1 MFHQPALWVATCT
14 GWYDYPVPPG
24 IFDFSFHLGSLAISP
39 HVVLESLAYL
49 VAFEVYRRQRRGQGD
64 FLPASAR
71 SSVIVAAIVGAA
83 LGSKLLGWMEDPPDT
98 LAHWRDPAY
107 LMGGKTIVG
116 ALLGGT
122 MAVEWTKARMGL
134 VRRTG
139 DLFAMPLVTGIAIGR
154 IGCFL
159 AGLRDRTFGTPTAL
173 PWGVDFG
180 DGIRR
185 HPTQLYEVAAMAVLG
200 WLVWRLGRHAHR
212 EGDLFR
218 AFLTLYLAWR
228 LAVDFLKPE
237 PRLAGLSAIQ
247 WCAAAA
253 LVWYWRDIAA
263 LLAPRNEAVAH
274 G

>member
-1 MFHQPALWVATCT
+1 VLHGV
-14 GWYDYPVPPG
+14 
-24 IFDFSFHLGSLAISP
+24 FDLSFQLGPLTISP
-39 HVVLESLAYL
+39 HVVFESLAYV
-49 VAFEVYRRQRRGQGD
+49 VAFELYRRQRRTQGD

-83 LGSKLLGWMEDPPDT
+83 LGSKILGWLEDPLDT
-98 LAHWRDPAY
+98 IAHWRDPAW

-122 MAVEWTKARMGL
+122 LAVEWTKARMG
-134 VRRTG
+134 VRRRTG
-139 DLFAMPLVTGIAIGR
+139 DLFALPLAAGIAIGR

-159 AGLRDRTFGTPTAL
+159 AGLRDHTYGTPTTL

-180 DGIRR
+180 DGVRR
-185 HPTQLYEVAAMAVLG
+185 HPTQLYEVVAMLVLG
-200 WLVWRLGRHAHR
+200 WLLWRLGRLPHR
-212 EGDLFR
+212 TGDLFR
-218 AFLTLYLAWR
+218 AFLTLYMAWR

-237 PRLAGLSAIQ
+237 PRLAGLTAIQ

-253 LVWYWRDIAA
+253 LVWYRRDIAA
-263 LLAPRNEAVAH
+263 LLAPRKEAVAH